1 MSLLLDGN
9 CAKRLG
15 RTIDPGGIQ
24 WVFGKKHQRSAN
36 LLQRLLK
43 PLHLLAAMQPGIDT
57 ETKTLLSMR
66 AEPEMRRLIDEITGG
81 EHAAI
86 DLFGN
91 LRHITAVDK
100 NNCFFLRDKRHA
112 RRTGKS
118 GKPGQPLGGFRNI
131 LALVFVSARHEK
143 TINTEIREASAKRLD
158 TLATILGRGFIVER
172 LKHGCH
178 SNAAIP
184 LNIHVKA
191 C

>member
-1 MSLLLDGN
+1 
-9 CAKRLG
+9 
-15 RTIDPGGIQ
+15 
-24 WVFGKKHQRSAN
+24 
-36 LLQRLLK
+36 
-43 PLHLLAAMQPGIDT
+43 
-57 ETKTLLSMR
+57 
-66 AEPEMRRLIDEITGG
+66 MRRLIDEITGG

-118 GKPGQPLGGFRNI
+118 GKPGQPLGRFRNI

-143 TINTEIREASAKRLD
+143 TINTEIREASAKRRD

-191 C
+191 CRTKVCSGFARDTCGKTRGRRLKPPGGTRIALNEMPNIEASNRATMH